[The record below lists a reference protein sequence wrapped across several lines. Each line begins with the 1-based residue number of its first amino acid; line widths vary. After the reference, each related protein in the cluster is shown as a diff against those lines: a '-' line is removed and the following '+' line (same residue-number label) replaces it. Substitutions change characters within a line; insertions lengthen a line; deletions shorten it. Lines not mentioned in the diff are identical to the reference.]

1 MAFPN
6 IEFGADHIESK
17 LDANLS
23 GFSRLKKY
31 QWIDSGNFMTGT
43 IDQSYFI
50 TFVSGSVDEHTYEG
64 VNIYEAI
71 YNVAFVLNT
80 SAGKEMTK
88 INDVTRGMVDTL
100 KALDASIGESG
111 AVDAKFSGC
120 DHVQSMTSEFE
131 FLDSDEF
138 GGLDAG
144 LLNFPAVTLKFEG
157 SA

>member
-6 IEFGADHIESK
+6 LEFGADHIETK
-17 LDANLS
+17 LNANLS

-31 QWIDSGNFMTGT
+31 QWIDSGNFMTGRL
-43 IDQSYFI
+43 DQSYFI
-50 TFVSGSVDEHTYEG
+50 TFVTGGVDEHTFSG
-64 VNIYEAI
+64 VNIYQAV
-71 YNVAFVLNT
+71 YSVAFVLNT

-100 KALDASIGESG
+100 KALDSSTGESG
-111 AVDAKFSGC
+111 AVTAKFSGC
-120 DHVQSMTSEFE
+120 DHIQSMTSEFE

-144 LLNFPAVTLKFEG
+144 LLNFPTVTLNFEG